1 MNVMSGSFLKICGI
15 TRSADAAHAVDS
27 GATALGFVFWRRSPR
42 WIDPDR
48 AAEIVREVS
57 PGVTTVG
64 VFVDESPDVI
74 RRVVAEVGLGAVQL
88 HGDEAPSDARA
99 LGVPVLRA
107 IGLDAFV
114 GARAVW
120 PADTMWLLDAIDP
133 ARRGGT
139 GRQVDWGRAAD
150 VAAQAR
156 VILAGGLTP
165 QNVADAIAR
174 VRPYGVDVSSGVEE
188 SPGVKDFVKVSR
200 FLANARAAFAG
211 SAGRLVE
218 DR

>member
-1 MNVMSGSFLKICGI
+1 MREAFLKICGI
-15 TRSADAAHAVDS
+15 TRSADAVHAVGS
-27 GATALGFVFWRRSPR
+27 GATAIGFVFWRQSPR

-48 AAEIVREVS
+48 AAAIVRDVP
-57 PGVTTVG
+57 PGLTTVG
-64 VFVDESPDVI
+64 VFVDESPEVI
-74 RRVVAEVGLGAVQL
+74 RRVAREVGLSAVQL
-88 HGDEAPSDARA
+88 HGDEMPSDARD

-107 IGLDAFV
+107 IALDGFER
-114 GARAVW
+114 ARELW
-120 PADTMWLLDAIDP
+120 PAGTTWLLDAIDP
-133 ARRGGT
+133 TRRGGT
-139 GRQVDWGRAAD
+139 GQQVDWGRAAD
-150 VAAQAR
+150 VAVRAR

-200 FLANARAAFAG
+200 FLASAREAFA
-211 SAGRLVE
+211 RNVRQVTE

>member
-1 MNVMSGSFLKICGI
+1 MSEAFLKICGI
-15 TRSADAAHAVDS
+15 TRSADAVHAVGS
-27 GATALGFVFWRRSPR
+27 GATAIGFVFWRQSPR

-48 AAEIVREVS
+48 AAAIVRDMP

-64 VFVDESPDVI
+64 VFVDESPDVV
-74 RRVVAEVGLGAVQL
+74 RRVAREVGLGAVQL
-88 HGDEAPSDARA
+88 HGDETPADARE

-107 IGLDAFV
+107 IALDGFESACE
-114 GARAVW
+114 VW
-120 PADTMWLLDAIDP
+120 PVDTTWLLDAIDP

-139 GRQVDWGRAAD
+139 GQQVDWGRAAG
-150 VAAQAR
+150 VAARAR
-156 VILAGGLTP
+156 VVLAGGLTP

-200 FLANARAAFAG
+200 FLASARAAFAG
-211 SAGRLVE
+211 NAGRLVE